1 MRRDER
7 LDRAQLDCRH
17 YPSPSVACS
26 EVQRG
31 RGVLQVERGR
41 EGAFMARDT
50 FRSLR

>member
-26 EVQRG
+26 EVQR
-31 RGVLQVERGR
+31 ERRVASGK
-41 EGAFMARDT
+41 GQGGGLHGQGHFP
-50 FRSLR
+50 